1 MFKPLPPLPG
11 GGGCGA
17 ADAVLLEG
25 VVLRDH
31 TQVAIAPAATLR
43 CEMAEAVADWL
54 REDVA
59 PAAQKLGAALR
70 AVDNFNSYECR
81 SRNRIPG
88 AMLSE
93 HGRANALDVRGF
105 KLADGRA
112 IGLTDVNMAIAW
124 REGLRAH
131 TCARFATVLGPGSD
145 GYHEEHIH
153 LDLAERR
160 GSFKMCEWDV
170 RGPVEQTATAEQP
183 PEHPA
188 APLTGPVPLPRPRP
202 ANANVPIDIR
212 PVIAK
217 SACAAQSANAD
228 AAGLRPHLRKH
239 PQLHSCSAQSIYSP
253 SRLANNGARVRL

>member
-93 HGRANALDVRGF
+93 QAVPMRSTCARF

-112 IGLTDVNMAIAW
+112 IGLTRREAW
-124 REGLRAH
+124 
-131 TCARFATVLGPGSD
+131 
-145 GYHEEHIH
+145 
-153 LDLAERR
+153 
-160 GSFKMCEWDV
+160 
-170 RGPVEQTATAEQP
+170 Q
-183 PEHPA
+183 
-188 APLTGPVPLPRPRP
+188 
-202 ANANVPIDIR
+202 
-212 PVIAK
+212 
-217 SACAAQSANAD
+217 
-228 AAGLRPHLRKH
+228 
-239 PQLHSCSAQSIYSP
+239 
-253 SRLANNGARVRL
+253 